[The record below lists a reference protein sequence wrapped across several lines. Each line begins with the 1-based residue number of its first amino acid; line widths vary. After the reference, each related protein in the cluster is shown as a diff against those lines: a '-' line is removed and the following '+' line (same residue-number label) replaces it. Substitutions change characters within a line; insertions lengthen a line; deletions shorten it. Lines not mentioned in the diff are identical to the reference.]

1 MADVARLAGVSVP
14 TVSRVVNDYPHVTPQ
29 LRARV
34 EAAMEQLRYRPN
46 SVARAL
52 VTHRTMHL
60 GVVTYAL
67 SVTSP
72 SQALFGVSEEA
83 RAHGFSTNLV
93 TLDDVSPSTMRT
105 ALAHLARDAVDGVVI
120 LAPMTDTTAALKG
133 LELPMPVVS
142 FAQGTA
148 STPQSVA
155 MDEVLAA
162 HVAPRHLLDLG
173 HRTVSLI
180 RGPDGWMATEARET
194 GWRRELTVAG
204 RPVPEPLPCTDW
216 SAAAGYRAGLAIAAD
231 PGVTAVLASHDQ
243 MALGVYR
250 ARAEAGRQ
258 VPDDVSVVGFDDCPE
273 APYYLP
279 ALTTVRLDF
288 ASAGRAVLRTLL
300 ATLGV
305 APQGSLEPP
314 APELVVRES
323 TARPPAI

>member
-14 TVSRVVNDYPHVTPQ
+14 TVSRVVNGYPHVTPQ
-29 LRARV
+29 VRARV

-52 VTHRTMHL
+52 ATHRTMHL

-83 RAHGFSTNLV
+83 RAHGYSTNLV
-93 TLDDVSPSTMRT
+93 TLDTVSPTSIRT

-120 LAPMTDTTAALKG
+120 LAPMTSTTAALEG
-133 LELPMPVVS
+133 LALPMPVVS
-142 FAQGTA
+142 FAQGSA
-148 STPQSVA
+148 ATPLSVA
-155 MDEVLAA
+155 LDEVLAA
-162 HVAPRHLLDLG
+162 HVATRHLLELG
-173 HRTVSLI
+173 HRTVSLV
-180 RGPDGWMATEARET
+180 RGPDDWMATEARET

-204 RPVPEPLPCTDW
+204 RPVPEPIPCPDW
-216 SAAAGYRAGLAIAAD
+216 SAGAGYRAGQAIAAD
-231 PGVTAVLASHDQ
+231 PDVTAVLASNDQ

-250 ARAEAGRQ
+250 ALAEAGRR
-258 VPDDVSVVGFDDCPE
+258 VPEDVSVVGFDDSPE

-288 ASAGRAVLRTLL
+288 AAAGRVTLRRLL
-300 ATLGV
+300 TELGV
-305 APQGSLEPP
+305 AQQGSLKPP
-314 APELVVRES
+314 VPQLVVRES
-323 TARPPAI
+323 TAPPPTA

>member
-14 TVSRVVNDYPHVTPQ
+14 TVSRVVNDYPHVTPEM
-29 LRARV
+29 RARV
-34 EAAMEQLRYRPN
+34 ETAMEQLRFRPN

-52 VTHRTMHL
+52 ATHRTMHL

-83 RAHGFSTNLV
+83 RAHGYSTNLV
-93 TLDDVSPSTMRT
+93 TLEDVSPGSMRT

-120 LAPMTDTTAALKG
+120 LAPMTDTAAALDG
-133 LELPMPVVS
+133 LALPMPVVS
-142 FAQGTA
+142 FTQGTSA
-148 STPQSVA
+148 GPRSVA

-162 HVAPRHLLDLG
+162 HMATRHLLELG
-173 HRTVSLI
+173 HRTVSLV

-204 RPVPEPLPCTDW
+204 RPVPEPLRCADW
-216 SAAAGYRAGLAIAAD
+216 SAGAGYRAAQAVAAD
-231 PGVTAVLASHDQ
+231 PDVTAVLASNDQ

-250 ARAEAGRQ
+250 ALAEAGRR
-258 VPDDVSVVGFDDCPE
+258 VPEDVSVVGFDDSPE

-288 ASAGRAVLRTLL
+288 AAAGRVTLRRLL
-300 ATLGV
+300 AELDV
-305 APQGSLEPP
+305 APQGSLAPP

-323 TARPPAI
+323 TAPPPAG